1 MPSCDKC
8 LAVGHLHV
16 GVVNEGVEEVGCLSK
31 QRVRLPGDRG
41 HLKRKEQLLQIQIQ
55 EQIQI
60 QIQIQIQN
68 LTDASM
74 PMPSLRAGS
83 SSGFGGADT
92 CFKLN
97 SSELKNFPENYF

>member
-1 MPSCDKC
+1 MKY
-8 LAVGHLHV
+8 
-16 GVVNEGVEEVGCLSK
+16 
-31 QRVRLPGDRG
+31 
-41 HLKRKEQLLQIQIQ
+41 KRKYKYKVQI
-55 EQIQI
+55 
-60 QIQIQIQN
+60 

-92 CFKLN
+92 WFKLN

>member
-41 HLKRKEQLLQIQIQ
+41 HLRRKEQLLQIQIQ
-55 EQIQI
+55 EQI

-92 CFKLN
+92 WFKLN
-97 SSELKNFPENYF
+97 SSESKIFSENYF

>member
-41 HLKRKEQLLQIQIQ
+41 HLRRKEQLLQIQIQ
-55 EQIQI
+55 E

-92 CFKLN
+92 
-97 SSELKNFPENYF
+97 